1 MTLRKATNIT
11 WYDANVNRKE
21 RETLLNQ
28 KGIVLWFTG
37 LSGSGKSTIA
47 HAVENKLYS
56 MGRLTYVL
64 DGDNIRHGINQNLGF
79 SPEDRKE
86 NIRRIGEI
94 TKLFVDTGVIT
105 LAAFIS
111 PYYEDRRRIRDILD
125 DRQFAMVYV
134 YIPLEVVE
142 KRDPKGLYKKAR
154 AGEIKQFTGIDAPY
168 EEPRN
173 PEIVVDTSRQSVDEC
188 VDIIIKYLIEKKVI
202 TI

>member
-1 MTLRKATNIT
+1 MTTRKATNIT
-11 WYDANVNRKE
+11 WHDANVNRKE
-21 RETLLNQ
+21 REKLLEQ

-47 HAVENKLYS
+47 HAVENRLYA

-94 TKLFVDTGVIT
+94 TKLFVDTGIIT

-111 PYYEDRRRIRDILD
+111 PYYEDRLRIREILE
-125 DRQFAMVYV
+125 DRQFSMVYV
-134 YIPLEVVE
+134 YVPLEVVE

-173 PEIVVDTSRQSVDEC
+173 PEIIVDTSRQSVDEC
-188 VDIIIKYLIEKKVI
+188 VDIIIDYLIRKNIIKS
-202 TI
+202 